1 VTPPAPAYLVTGDDP
16 ALVAEELAELLGR
29 ITAGAA
35 GGGGGGPILVEEH
48 GPTSAG
54 SRSAA
59 RHEDEVPP
67 GDSEGTA
74 GRARIELGPVLDACT
89 TPPFLADRRVVVLR
103 HAGLLDAQQVKLVVA
118 YLESP
123 LESTS
128 LVLVADEKAASAPL
142 ERAVKAKGVVV
153 DARVG
158 SGAKARSSWLDAH
171 LHQASVKL
179 TPPAKALLDH
189 HLGDELAR
197 VPGLLAT
204 LTAAY
209 GEGARVGPEEL
220 EPFLGEAGAGKPW
233 ELTDAIDAGDG
244 RGAVAV
250 LHGMLAGGERHS
262 LVVLS
267 TLHRHFGAMLRLD
280 GSGATSDAAAADLL
294 RMKPFPA
301 GKALR
306 QARKLGHDQIVRAIT
321 LLADADLDLR
331 GRSGLP
337 PELVLEVLVA
347 RLAQLVRSA
356 GRTPAVSRRS

>member
-1 VTPPAPAYLVTGDDP
+1 VTPPAAAYLVTGDDP

-35 GGGGGGPILVEEH
+35 GGGSILVEEH
-48 GPTSAG
+48 GPAGGG

-59 RHEDEVPP
+59 SRHEDDGPTAD
-67 GDSEGTA
+67 GEGTA

-123 LESTS
+123 LETTS

-142 ERAVKAKGVVV
+142 ERAVNARGVVV

-158 SGAKARSSWLDAH
+158 TGAKARSSWLDAH

-179 TPPAKALLDH
+179 TAPAKVLLDH

-280 GSGATSDAAAADLL
+280 GSGATSDAAAAELL

-331 GRSGLP
+331 GRSALP
-337 PELVLEVLVA
+337 PELLLEVLVA

-356 GRTPAVSRRS
+356 GRAPAVSRRS

>member
-1 VTPPAPAYLVTGDDP
+1 VTAPAAAYLVTGDDP

-29 ITAGAA
+29 ITAGTA
-35 GGGGGGPILVEEH
+35 GGMGQILVEEH
-48 GPTSAG
+48 GPTGAG

-59 RHEDEVPP
+59 ARYEEDGPT
-67 GDSEGTA
+67 GEGEATA
-74 GRARIELGPVLDACT
+74 SRARIELGPVLDACT
-89 TPPFLADRRVVVLR
+89 TPPFLTDRRVVVLR

-123 LESTS
+123 LATTS

-142 ERAVKAKGVVV
+142 ERAVKAHGVVV

-158 SGAKARSSWLDAH
+158 TGAKARSSWLDAH

-209 GEGARVGPEEL
+209 GEGARIGPEEL

-233 ELTDAIDAGDG
+233 ELTDAVDAGDG

-250 LHGMLAGGERHS
+250 LHGLLSGGERHS

-280 GSGATSDAAAADLL
+280 GSGATNDAAAAELL

-331 GRSGLP
+331 GRSALP
-337 PELVLEVLVA
+337 PELLLEVLVA

-356 GRTPAVSRRS
+356 GRAPAVSRRS